1 MISRALT
8 TVLLTGFVAGILYT
22 GAQMLRVIPLILEAE
37 KYEITEIS
45 VSHSH
50 VAFGITHEHVLNGV
64 APDVHQKVTTP
75 HETLTMAHVHA
86 GVAHVHAESNR
97 APVNGYEIS
106 EISVRH
112 YHAASG
118 ITHEHALYGVS
129 PDVHQRVAT
138 PHETLPA
145 AHDHAG
151 FSHAHA
157 AEKWANGNGAERTF
171 YTAVSNIVTAI
182 AFSLMLVA
190 VFLIR
195 GKTVDMNSGILWGAV
210 GFTVFALAPALGLPP
225 ELPGMT
231 TAALE
236 SRQVWW
242 IGTVIAT
249 AIGIGLFTESKTIL
263 PKIAALA
270 LLAVPHLIGAPHPFL
285 FESNVP
291 AELSAQF
298 AVTSLATSAFFWFV
312 LGGTSGYLYKNLVQ
326 ETTGDFLKTSTL
338 NLQEIIKN

>member
-1 MISRALT
+1 MISKALT

-22 GAQMLRVIPLILEAE
+22 GAQMLRVTPLILEAE
-37 KYEITEIS
+37 KYEIAEIG
-45 VSHSH
+45 VPHSH
-50 VAFGITHEHVLNGV
+50 VAFGSTHEHVLNGV
-64 APDVHQKVTTP
+64 APDVHQKVATP
-75 HETLTMAHVHA
+75 HETFP
-86 GVAHVHAESNR
+86 VAHDHGGVVHTHAELNR
-97 APVNGYEIS
+97 APENGYEIS
-106 EISVRH
+106 VLH
-112 YHAASG
+112 YHAAFR
-118 ITHEHALYGVS
+118 ITHEHALNGVA

-151 FSHAHA
+151 VSHANA

-190 VFLIR
+190 VFLLR
-195 GKTVDMNSGILWGAV
+195 GKTVDMNSGILWGAA
-210 GFTVFALAPALGLPP
+210 GFAVFALAPALGLPP

-231 TAALE
+231 AAALE

-242 IGTVIAT
+242 IGTVVVT
-249 AIGIGLFTESKTIL
+249 AIGISLFTESKTIL
-263 PKIAALA
+263 PKMAALA
-270 LLAVPHLIGAPHPFL
+270 LLATPHLIGAPHPFL

-291 AELSAQF
+291 SELSAQF
-298 AVTSLATSAFFWFV
+298 AVASLVTSVFFWFV
-312 LGGTSGYLYKNLVQ
+312 LGGTSGYLYKKLVQ

-338 NLQEIIKN
+338 KPH

>member
-22 GAQMLRVIPLILEAE
+22 GAQMLRVTPLILEAE
-37 KYEITEIS
+37 KYEIAEIG
-45 VSHSH
+45 VPHSH
-50 VAFGITHEHVLNGV
+50 ASLRITHEHVLNGV
-64 APDVHQKVTTP
+64 APDVHQKVATP
-75 HETLTMAHVHA
+75 HETFP
-86 GVAHVHAESNR
+86 VAHGHGGVVHTHAELNR
-97 APVNGYEIS
+97 APENGYEIS
-106 EISVRH
+106 VLHVHVS
-112 YHAASG
+112 SG
-118 ITHEHALYGVS
+118 ISHEHALNGVA

-138 PHETLPA
+138 PHKNLPA
-145 AHDHAG
+145 AHDHDGVA
-151 FSHAHA
+151 HAHA
-157 AEKWANGNGAERTF
+157 AENWAPGNGAERTF

-190 VFLIR
+190 VFLLR
-195 GKTVDMNSGILWGAV
+195 GKTVDMNSGILWGAA
-210 GFTVFALAPALGLPP
+210 GFAVFALAPALGLPP

-231 TAALE
+231 AAVLE

-270 LLAVPHLIGAPHPFL
+270 LLAAPHLIAAPHPFL

-298 AVTSLATSAFFWFV
+298 AVASLVTSAFFWLV
-312 LGGTSGYLYKNLVQ
+312 LGGICGYLYKKLDQ
-326 ETTGDFLKTSTL
+326 ETADDFLKTSTL
-338 NLQEIIKN
+338 KPQ

>member
-22 GAQMLRVIPLILEAE
+22 GAQMLRVTPLILGAE
-37 KYEITEIS
+37 KYEIAEIG
-45 VSHSH
+45 VPHSH
-50 VAFGITHEHVLNGV
+50 VSLGITHEHVFNGV
-64 APDVHQKVTTP
+64 APDVHQKVATL
-75 HETLTMAHVHA
+75 HETFPMAHD
-86 GVAHVHAESNR
+86 HAEVTHTHAELNR
-97 APVNGYEIS
+97 APENGYEIS
-106 EISVRH
+106 VLH

-118 ITHEHALYGVS
+118 ITHEHALNGVA

-151 FSHAHA
+151 VSHANA

-195 GKTVDMNSGILWGAV
+195 GKTVDMNSGILWGAA
-210 GFTVFALAPALGLPP
+210 GFAVFALAPSLGLPP

-231 TAALE
+231 AAALE

-263 PKIAALA
+263 PKIVALV
-270 LLAVPHLIGAPHPFL
+270 LLATPHLIGAPHPLL

-298 AVTSLATSAFFWFV
+298 AVASLVTSAFFWFV
-312 LGGTSGYLYKNLVQ
+312 LGGTSGYLYKKLVQ
-326 ETTGDFLKTSTL
+326 EIAGDFLKTSTL
-338 NLQEIIKN
+338 KPQ